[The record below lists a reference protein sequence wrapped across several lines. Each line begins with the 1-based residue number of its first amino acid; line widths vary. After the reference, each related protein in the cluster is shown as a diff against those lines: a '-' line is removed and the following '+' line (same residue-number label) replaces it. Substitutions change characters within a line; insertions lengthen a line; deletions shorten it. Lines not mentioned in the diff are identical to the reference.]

1 MAVVFP
7 GEITL
12 LLDSGQNSE
21 KERAGG
27 GGGGSDGYV
36 YNTQVPLG

>member
-21 KERAGG
+21 KER
-27 GGGGSDGYV
+27 GGGSDGYV